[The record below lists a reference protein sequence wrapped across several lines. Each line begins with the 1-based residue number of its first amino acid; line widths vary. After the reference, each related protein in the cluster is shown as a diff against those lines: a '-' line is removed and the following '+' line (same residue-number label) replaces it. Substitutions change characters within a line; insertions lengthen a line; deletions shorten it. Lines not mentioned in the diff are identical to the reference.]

1 MNPWSCMG
9 TAFSRAIGITFAQ
22 FVSYVGHDGSGPNHF
37 GFHPQECIDIALRCG
52 FSCTP
57 IQLYVGLVYDDKTV
71 IIWSKEE
78 SWKRFEKYVF
88 GTKCGVFEGIRIKSN
103 KQIGHAVAI
112 LNGVIYD
119 REEVYPFSDCSK
131 HNFQPQTLWILME
144 GGDGRNK
151 TYCV

>member
-9 TAFSRAIGITFAQ
+9 TAFSRALGITFAQ
-22 FVSYVGHDGSGPNHF
+22 FVSYVGHSGSGEANHF
-37 GFHPQECIDIALRCG
+37 GFHPQECLDVVLRCG

-57 IQLYVGLVYDDKTV
+57 IQLYIGLAYEVGAHPI

-78 SWKRFEKYVF
+78 SWNRFERYVYS
-88 GTKCGVFEGIRIKSN
+88 TERGVLEGIRIGKQTTF
-103 KQIGHAVAI
+103 QIGHAVAI

-119 REEVYPFSDCSK
+119 REEIYPFSDCSK

-144 GGDGRNK
+144 GGK
-151 TYCV
+151 